1 MNRIDQFRGDYS
13 FLSNFY
19 LCPVKLDG
27 VTYPSVE
34 HAYQAAKTMD
44 PVFRDMIRDAV
55 KPAYAKRIGRMAP
68 LREGWNDI
76 RLDVM
81 RGLVQQKFRFPSLR
95 EALLATGS
103 AELIEGNDWGD
114 TFWGVQRGV
123 GENNLGL
130 ILMNVRSRLRNE
142 LVTHA
147 ELIP

>member
-1 MNRIDQFRGDYS
+1 MNRIDQFRGDHF

-34 HAYQAAKTMD
+34 HAYQAAKTLH
-44 PVFRDMIRDAV
+44 PVFRDMIRDAIR
-55 KPAYAKRIGRMAP
+55 PQYAKRLGRSAP

-81 RGLVQQKFRFPSLR
+81 RELVWQKFEIAELR
-95 EALLATGS
+95 QSLLATGS

-114 TFWGVQRGV
+114 RFWGVCNGV
-123 GENNLGL
+123 GENHLGL
-130 ILMNVRSRLRNE
+130 ILMNIRSRARKDPA
-142 LVTHA
+142 THY

>member
-1 MNRIDQFRGDYS
+1 MNRIDQFRGDHF

-19 LCPVKLDG
+19 LCPIKLDG
-27 VTYPSVE
+27 VMYPSVE
-34 HAYQAAKTMD
+34 HAYQAAKTLD
-44 PVFRDMIRDAV
+44 PVFRDMIREAI
-55 KPAYAKRIGRMAP
+55 KPSYAKRIGRSVP

-81 RGLVQQKFRFPSLR
+81 RELAWQKFEIPALR

-123 GENNLGL
+123 GENHLGL
-130 ILMNVRSRLRNE
+130 ILMNIRARVRERTPDL
-142 LVTHA
+142 LPAT
-147 ELIP
+147 